1 MIVPPERRS
10 LGWLTLVA
18 VAVIV
23 WLARPFISALLLG
36 TLLAFLLE
44 PFYQLLVQ
52 RGVQSFW
59 ASLGTVLVSAALV
72 VVGLSVFVSIFVA
85 RAVQFASA
93 LRDQMRAGG
102 PMNARVEQ
110 LTGWLGHL
118 GISASDITSRI
129 EAAAGDIASSLGST
143 AGALASGAFGLL
155 LSLLFAM
162 LAMHLV
168 LRNWERMVNAVVLVA
183 PLPPRYTQELLFEF
197 RRVGRKTIFGTVMTG
212 LIQGALAAIG
222 FWISG
227 VPQPLFFGVA
237 TALASLIPAIGTLL
251 IWIPAA
257 LYLLADGHLAGA
269 VIELVWSALM
279 VVGFSDY
286 LIRPRLVGASEMP
299 ELLSFIAL
307 FGGLEAFGL
316 SGLIMGPV
324 LMALAVAVLRIF
336 AREDRRDEINQE
348 GPAGDDSNAP
358 EAHRR

>member
-1 MIVPPERRS
+1 LIVPPERRS

-18 VAVIV
+18 VAAII
-23 WLARPFISALLLG
+23 WLAKPFLSALLLG
-36 TLLAFLLE
+36 TLLAFLLD
-44 PFYQLLVQ
+44 PFYQLLVR
-52 RGVQSFW
+52 RGVPSFW

-85 RAVQFASA
+85 RAIQFASS
-93 LRDQMRAGG
+93 LRDQLHAGG
-102 PMNARVEQ
+102 PLNARVET

-118 GISASDITSRI
+118 GISASDVTTRI
-129 EAAAGDIASSLGST
+129 EAGAGEIASKLGST

-155 LSLLFAM
+155 LGLLFAM

-168 LRNWERMVNAVVLVA
+168 LRHWERIVSAVVLVA
-183 PLPPRYTQELLFEF
+183 PLPARYTQELLSEF
-197 RRVGRKTIFGTVMTG
+197 RRVGRLTMFGTVMTG

-237 TALASLIPAIGTLL
+237 TALASLIPAVGTLL

-257 LYLLADGHLAGA
+257 LYLFGIGHPAGA
-269 VIELVWSALM
+269 VIELVWGALM

-286 LIRPRLVGASEMP
+286 VIRPRLVGSSEMP
-299 ELLSFIAL
+299 ELLAFVAL

-336 AREDRRDEINQE
+336 AREGRREEVN
-348 GPAGDDSNAP
+348 PKSP
-358 EAHRR
+358 